1 MQNQDLKPYLGYL
14 TAVVGHHMINSF
26 STIVSQCEIMRT
38 LSGPAEPLT
47 PDSLDRIE
55 TVVRTAL
62 DASVTMRRLI
72 ELSHDWTSIDI
83 SSDGSPAEEIRL
95 DVLVADFLEAEKQ
108 KLGPAVDWSWQPAAT
123 PPLRGRSSQLRMVL
137 RLLAEN
143 AVESLPGGVGAVTMA
158 LLSLPRNWV
167 CIEIRDTGC
176 GMTPEILE
184 HATEPF
190 FTTKADRLGIGLT
203 IARGIWRRHRG
214 TLTIESQPSSGTT
227 IRLSAPSAE
236 GF

>member
-1 MQNQDLKPYLGYL
+1 MQYQDLEPYLGYL
-14 TAVVGHHMINSF
+14 TSAVGHHVINSF
-26 STIVSQCEIMRT
+26 STIVSQCEILRT
-38 LSGPAEPLT
+38 LSSPAEPLT
-47 PDSLDRIE
+47 PDRLDRIE
-55 TVVRTAL
+55 TVMQTAL

-72 ELSHDWTSIDI
+72 ELSHDWTSIDT

-95 DVLVADFLEAEKQ
+95 DLLVANFLEAEKQ
-108 KLGPAVDWSWQPAAT
+108 ELGSAVDWSCEPAEI
-123 PPLRGRSSQLRMVL
+123 PRLRGRSSQLRMML
-137 RLLAEN
+137 KLLAEN
-143 AVESLPGGVGAVTMA
+143 AVESLPRGAGSVSIA

-167 CIEIRDTGC
+167 GMEIRDTGC
-176 GMTPEILE
+176 GMAAEVLE

-214 TLTIESQPSSGTT
+214 TLTIESQPGNGTT